1 MENIYFRC
9 LLVSFG
15 ILCFWASGI
24 LFADALILS
33 IHGKLLGIGKS
44 DLGRFKYDAKMIHY
58 QFLGYF
64 ELVRYCCFSSHSWF
78 CVFPG
83 GSDWGRL
90 AKRLANRE
98 WLSIYSRLQ
107 FRI

>member
-1 MENIYFRC
+1 MNKPRPEWLDWLENICFRC

-33 IHGKLLGIGKS
+33 IHGKFLGIGKS
-44 DLGRFKYDAKMIHY
+44 DLGRFEYDAKMIHY

-64 ELVRYCCFSSHSWF
+64 KLGAMLLVFIPWLVLRFSR
-78 CVFPG
+78 G
-83 GSDWGRL
+83 
-90 AKRLANRE
+90 K
-98 WLSIYSRLQ
+98 
-107 FRI
+107 

>member
-1 MENIYFRC
+1 MNKPHPEWLDWLENICFRC

-33 IHGKLLGIGKS
+33 IHGKFLGIGES
-44 DLGRFKYDAKMIHY
+44 DLGRFEYDATMIHY

-64 ELVRYCCFSSHSWF
+64 KLGAMLLFFIPWLVL
-78 CVFPG
+78 
-83 GSDWGRL
+83 RL
-90 AKRLANRE
+90 SRAK
-98 WLSIYSRLQ
+98 
-107 FRI
+107 